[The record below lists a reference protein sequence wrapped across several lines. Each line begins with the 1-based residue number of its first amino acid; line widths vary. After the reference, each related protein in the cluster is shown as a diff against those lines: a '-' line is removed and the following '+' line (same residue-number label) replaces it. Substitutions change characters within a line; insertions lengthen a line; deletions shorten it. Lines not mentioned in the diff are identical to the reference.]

1 MQEAKDKEKKMKAAG
16 VEGGAGI
23 EELHLQIETLTSEKV
38 EEEELR
44 NYMQLER
51 VGSLYF
57 VGSASGAFTRCL
69 PGPPLHCLLT
79 RLMKEAA
86 YA

>member
-1 MQEAKDKEKKMKAAG
+1 MKAAG

-38 EEEELR
+38 KEEELR

-51 VGSLYF
+51 VSSLP
-57 VGSASGAFTRCL
+57 VGTESGAF
-69 PGPPLHCLLT
+69 PLCLLAHPYT
-79 RLMKEAA
+79 VCSSGL
-86 YA
+86 